1 MESVGEKLR
10 KAREA
15 KNVSLDQVSR
25 ETNIAKRYLQA
36 LEEEDVSLFPGDTY
50 AIGFLR
56 NYAEYLGLN
65 PAELITLYKNMRLQE
80 QPVPIEVLL
89 EKKRSFHPFLVA
101 GIGAIILL
109 AVGLFLFLRPMEAK
123 KEKAEVVSRA
133 ATKIQYK
140 GLPIE
145 QSFIEGDEIVF
156 SEEIGS
162 VRVAKVSS
170 TVELVGNFGRLVMKQ
185 GQESLLDLPGAKQLV
200 KVTCNT
206 LQREGKTSKA
216 VLKFEMVQ
224 RTGGAVATEGGR
236 AGTEGSGSAVPVG
249 SVGEGSRLQRPRLV
263 LESPSKAPFTL
274 EIEFTGYCFFR
285 YRVDNS
291 EREERYFRKG
301 ETFKIDIQKE
311 IVLGFS
317 NAGALRGRIQGKEI
331 EFGRPGQVGVG
342 ILKWVENPGGG
353 SFRLEFVPVY

>member
-65 PAELITLYKNMRLQE
+65 SAELITLYKNMRLQE
-80 QPVPIEVLL
+80 QPVPIEALL
-89 EKKRSFHPFLVA
+89 DKKRSINPFLL
-101 GIGAIILL
+101 IGVGGIILM
-109 AVGLFLFLRPMEAK
+109 AVGLFLFLRPTEGK
-123 KEKAEVVSRA
+123 KEKPEVTSRA
-133 ATKIQYK
+133 ATKVQYK
-140 GLPIE
+140 GVPLE
-145 QSFIEGDEIVF
+145 QAFIEGDEILF
-156 SEEIGS
+156 PEEIGA
-162 VRVAKVSS
+162 VRVVKVGS
-170 TVELVGNFGRLVMKQ
+170 TVELAGTFGRLVMKQ

-200 KVTCNT
+200 KVTCST

-216 VLKFEMVQ
+216 LLKFEMVQ
-224 RTGGAVATEGGR
+224 RTGGAIAAEGGK
-236 AGTEGSGSAVPVG
+236 AGTEVSGSAVPVG
-249 SVGEGSRLQRPRLV
+249 STSDPARVQRSRVV
-263 LESPSKAPFTL
+263 LESPNRTPFTL

-285 YRVDNS
+285 YRVDNG
-291 EREERYFRKG
+291 EREEKYFRKG
-301 ETFKIDIQKE
+301 ETFKIDVQKE

-342 ILKWVENPGGG
+342 ILKWMENPGGG